1 MKPRKPTSGAVA
13 QKIERVGAIQRQIR
27 RERERHH
34 NKTASL
40 SAQRAAVARVADP
53 ALRAA
58 KLTKLRHDE
67 IEEGQRHK
75 AKLDELQRRARE
87 VWR

>member
-1 MKPRKPTSGAVA
+1 MKPRKPIAGSISKSMEKAAV
-13 QKIERVGAIQRQIR
+13 IQRQIT
-27 RERERHH
+27 RERERHQ

-40 SAQRAAVARVADP
+40 SAQRAAMVQVADP

-58 KLTKLRHDE
+58 KLAKLRHDE
-67 IEEGQRHK
+67 IEESQRHK
-75 AKLDELQRRARE
+75 AKLSELERRVRE